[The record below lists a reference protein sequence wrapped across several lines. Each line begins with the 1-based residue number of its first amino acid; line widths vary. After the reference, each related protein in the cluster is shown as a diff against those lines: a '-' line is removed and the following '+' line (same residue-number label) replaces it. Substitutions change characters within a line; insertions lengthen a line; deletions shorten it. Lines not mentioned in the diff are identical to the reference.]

1 MPPRKVLL
9 IGWDAADW
17 NVARPLIE
25 QGKMPNLQR
34 LMDQGVWGNLATI
47 RPVLSPMLWTSIA
60 TGKRAWKHGI
70 HGFSEPC
77 PATGGIRPITNLSRR
92 AKAVWNIFNQQGW
105 KSNVI
110 GWWPSH
116 PAEPINGVMISNHF
130 QQAVKNLDEDWP
142 MRPGTVHPKELEE
155 PLKEMRIHPAELE
168 NEHILPFIPRAA
180 EIDQDKDKR
189 MESCAKIIAE
199 ISGIHAAAT
208 ACIQLEPWDYMAV
221 YYDGIDHFGHGF
233 MKYHPPRQPWVK
245 EEDFELYKEVIE
257 SGYRFHDMMLGVL
270 MQLAGD
276 DTTIMLI
283 SDHGFEP
290 GNLRPQS
297 IPNEPAGPAA
307 EHSPYG
313 IFVLRGPGI
322 QKGERIYGA
331 SLLDIAPTILHL
343 YGLPVG
349 RDMDGKVLVNCFEDE
364 QQVAFIDSWEDV
376 EGEHGD
382 GRHPKG
388 AQLDVAE
395 SRESLK
401 QLVDLGYIDEPNP
414 DQGKAIDETIRE
426 LQYNLAQAYM
436 DGGRYTEAAKIL
448 QKQWDRW
455 PNESRFG
462 TKLLSCHLALEEAEK
477 SRATFDL
484 LIERKKVA
492 VQEAGEELKKLGEEL
507 KEKQEKAKK
516 EAEEKGEEYK
526 PEELPRHLQ
535 QKMRRLR
542 GQAGTNPHA
551 MVYLN
556 GCVLALEGKNEEALV
571 SLKKAEEV
579 QTANRP
585 SLYSKMGD
593 VHFELKQ
600 FDEAEACYNKVLEI
614 APNSHDAH
622 LGLAQ
627 ICLQRG
633 NHFEAAGEALASL
646 ELIYHNPKAHT
657 VYGTALMAIGKPKLA
672 EQTLLTAVAQNPGYP
687 LAHERLAQLYS
698 KRLKQP
704 EKAAQHKQWAEEA
717 RQRAKDIKSGKLDE
731 PTPLPEFPPITETT
745 GNVSETD
752 GAPLVVVSGLPRS
765 GTSLMMQMLE
775 AGGLTVVTDKQRTA
789 DDSNPKGYYEDE
801 RVKKLPATKDRSW
814 LRECQGQ
821 AIKIVAPLLG
831 MIPRDIPLKVVFM
844 QRDPAELVTSQ
855 RTMLE
860 RDGKAGAAS
869 EDDALARVFAAQLA
883 GVNQLAA
890 ARGKIDILPINFT
903 NAVHDP
909 ATVAKK
915 VSEFLGGTMDVA
927 TMARV
932 ADKGLYRTKA

>member
-1 MPPRKVLL
+1 MPDRKVLL

-34 LMDQGVWGNLATI
+34 LIDQGVWGNLATI

-70 HGFSEPC
+70 LGFSEPC

-116 PAEPINGVMISNHF
+116 PAEPIEGVMVSNHF
-130 QQAVKNLDEDWP
+130 QQAVKNFGEDWP

-155 PLKEMRIHPAELE
+155 PLKEMRVHPVELE
-168 NEHILPFIPRAA
+168 NAHILPFIPRAA
-180 EIDQDKDKR
+180 EIDQEKDKR

-208 ACIQLEPWDYMAV
+208 ACMQLEPWDYMAV

-257 SGYRFHDMMLGVL
+257 AGYRFHDMMLGVL
-270 MQLAGD
+270 MQLAGEE
-276 DTTIMLI
+276 TTIMLI

-290 GNLRPQS
+290 GNLRPQA

-313 IFVLRGPGI
+313 IFCLRGPGI
-322 QKGERIYGA
+322 QPGERIYGA
-331 SLLDIAPTILHL
+331 SLLDIAPTLLHL

-349 RDMDGKVLVNCFEDE
+349 RDMDGKVLVNCFTEE
-364 QQVAFIDSWEDV
+364 QTVHFIDSWEDFT
-376 EGEHGD
+376 EGAD

-436 DGGRYTEAAKIL
+436 DGGRYSEAAKIL

-462 TKLLSCHLALEEAEK
+462 TKLLSCHLALDEAAQ

-492 VQEAGEELKKLGEEL
+492 VQEAGEELKKLTAEL
-507 KEKQEKAKK
+507 KEKQEKAKA
-516 EAEEKGEEYK
+516 EAEAKGEQYM
-526 PEELPRHLQ
+526 PGELPRQQQ

-542 GQAGTNPHA
+542 GQAGTNPYA
-551 MVYLN
+551 LTYLH
-556 GCVLALEGKNEEALV
+556 GCVLALEGQYVEALEA
-571 SLKKAEEV
+571 LKKAEQV
-579 QTANRP
+579 QAANRP

-593 VHFELKQ
+593 VHFALKQ
-600 FDEAEACYNKVLEI
+600 WDEAEACYNKVLEI

-672 EQTLLTAVAQNPGYP
+672 EQTLLTAVAQNPSYP
-687 LAHERLAQLYS
+687 RAHERLASLYE
-698 KRLKQP
+698 RFLKQP

-717 RQRAKDIKSGKLDE
+717 RLRLADLKQGKLDE
-731 PTPLPEFPPITETT
+731 PVPLPEFPSITATT
-745 GNVSETD
+745 GNVGDAD
-752 GAPLVVVSGLPRS
+752 GTPLVVVSGLPRS

-775 AGGLTVVTDKQRTA
+775 AGGLTPVTDKVRTA
-789 DDSNPKGYYEDE
+789 DDSNPRGYYEDE
-801 RVKKLPATKDRSW
+801 RVKKLPVTKDRSW
-814 LRECQGQ
+814 LRDCHGQ

-831 MIPRDIPLKVVFM
+831 MIPRDIPLKVIFM

-855 RTMLE
+855 RTMLT
-860 RDGKAGAAS
+860 RDGKQGAAS

-890 ARGKIDILPINFT
+890 ARGKIDILPVNFAD
-903 NAVHDP
+903 AVHDP
-909 ATVAKK
+909 VATAQRI
-915 VSEFLGGTMDVA
+915 SAFLGGKLDADAMSA
-927 TMARV
+927 V
-932 ADKGLYRTKA
+932 ADEKLYRTKA